1 MFVRFCQAMFQVSGG
16 FCHPIFRAFT
26 KFCES
31 VHVMQNMSEA
41 GDPYDTGYLFHG
53 GEVLRSEL
61 LVKWVLP
68 KTRGIKAGVQV
79 VLIK

>member
-1 MFVRFCQAMFQVSGG
+1 
-16 FCHPIFRAFT
+16 
-26 KFCES
+26 
-31 VHVMQNMSEA
+31 MQNMSEA

-79 VLIK
+79 VLIKWIW